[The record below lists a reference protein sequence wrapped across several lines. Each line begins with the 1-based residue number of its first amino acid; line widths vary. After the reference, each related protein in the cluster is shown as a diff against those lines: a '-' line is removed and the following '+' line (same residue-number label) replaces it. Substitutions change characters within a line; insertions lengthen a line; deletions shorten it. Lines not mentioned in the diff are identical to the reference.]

1 MTMKVAVL
9 NVSLERVTAEEER
22 SDSVVTGM
30 AAQLIYISIR
40 VTPHNPSI
48 YKVLKFHL
56 TKFHID
62 FG

>member
-1 MTMKVAVL
+1 MKVAVL
-9 NVSLERVTAEEER
+9 NVSLERATAEEER

-30 AAQLIYISIR
+30 AVQLIYISIR

-48 YKVLKFHL
+48 YKVLQFHL
-56 TKFHID
+56 TQFHID